1 MNDGKWA
8 PGTGIIIFLLLIIAA
23 KVHVFDGLFAG
34 LTNPTPGAVALVT
47 VVLAIAIGLFAIMVV
62 WLMLARIFRG
72 AGGVWNGIP
81 ERTRFLGIML
91 LLVAST
97 TFWFVYHSV
106 P

>member
-23 KVHVFDGLFAG
+23 KLHAFDGL
-34 LTNPTPGAVALVT
+34 LVALTSPTTVT
-47 VVLAIAIGLFAIMVV
+47 VVLAIGLGLFAIVVV
-62 WLMLARIFRG
+62 WLILARIFRG

-81 ERTRFLGIML
+81 EPTRFLG
-91 LLVAST
+91 LVWFLITLST
-97 TFWFVYHSV
+97 VWFVYHGIYGI